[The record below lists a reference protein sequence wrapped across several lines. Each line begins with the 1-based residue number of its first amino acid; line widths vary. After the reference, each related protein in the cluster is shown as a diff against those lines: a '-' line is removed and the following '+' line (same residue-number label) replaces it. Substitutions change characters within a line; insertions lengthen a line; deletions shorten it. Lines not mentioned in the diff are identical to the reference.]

1 MRMKTCPGCGREI
14 AEADARFC
22 PGCGGRLDAGRT
34 FEAPPQPIGPG
45 RLAPDA
51 RARRKRRIIMIAL
64 LADIPIFA
72 IVFFLAFSGKGC
84 GHTEGSF
91 IAQGQ
96 PLGDFTF
103 TPTRCRSGQRMSFFG
118 AILVGDGPTEGG
130 LLVGEDAVKGKFVKL
145 EVPGSC
151 KPPDY
156 EVCTELFIERSYCS
170 VFEAGVKYTNTTVND
185 IRLVDGHL
193 RLDCQFPEGGSVKA
207 DIQFENC
214 N

>member
-1 MRMKTCPGCGREI
+1 MAFCPACGKEVTDS
-14 AEADARFC
+14 DARFC
-22 PGCGGRLDAGRT
+22 PSCGQRLDGVNRT
-34 FEAPPQPIGPG
+34 ETPPQPIGPG
-45 RLAPDA
+45 SPAPDA
-51 RARRKRRIIMIAL
+51 RKRRRRRIVMIAV
-64 LADIPIFA
+64 LAEIPIFVV
-72 IVFFLAFSGKGC
+72 VFFLAFSGKGC

-91 IAQGQ
+91 VSKGQ

-103 TPTRCRSGQRMSFFG
+103 TPTQCRSGQRMSFFG

-170 VFEAGVKYTNTTVND
+170 VFEAYAKNTNTTVND

-193 RLDCQFPEGGSVKA
+193 KLDCVFPEGGSVKA
-207 DIQFENC
+207 DIKFENC